1 VNEPAV
7 LASEHLMRLAAEF
20 DEPQTIENGPN
31 GTRRILYMTGGSFAG
46 ARLSGIILP
55 AGRIGSRH
63 ARMASFSSISV

>member
-31 GTRRILYMTGGSFAG
+31 GTRRI
-46 ARLSGIILP
+46 
-55 AGRIGSRH
+55 GSRH